1 IAPKLCKLWP
11 CQARGHSKGFKVFG
25 MNTSTSVDSG
35 GVAEGRHTSAAGGVR
50 RTAWRASPGTKT
62 GQLHP
67 GCKRRTADAH
77 GLEGALLWRVNC
89 ESGRNQQNY
98 YISLGDRCQ

>member
-1 IAPKLCKLWP
+1 
-11 CQARGHSKGFKVFG
+11 

-67 GCKRRTADAH
+67 GCKRRTEDAH
-77 GLEGALLWRVNC
+77 GLEGALLWRVTSVKEYFEGVSFCGVASTRLTAPVTN
-89 ESGRNQQNY
+89 STNTFASWSHLSR
-98 YISLGDRCQ
+98 R